1 MSREHL
7 KIDPEFRDKIP
18 PLTEA
23 EFEQLRENIL
33 ADGEVYEPIVVWDG
47 TIIDGHNRWRIICE
61 NWELLKDK
69 YRVKQMDFADKW
81 AAAEWMYKKQLG
93 RRNLTE
99 QQRELLIG
107 KMYQA
112 RKKSV
117 GEHKGNQYTETEL
130 VQNEPIPK
138 PKSTAEAIARELGI
152 GVTTVKR
159 SEQFAKGVDA
169 IKEAAPAAADKILKG
184 EVIVTKELIR
194 SVPKMEPEAVKQL
207 AEDIAKGEPV
217 KQKKPQEKKPEPI
230 SDKKLEI
237 TLKEIIAD
245 MYDQTKYPEFTLEC
259 LLEDITANGME
270 YVSVLRNTLIDRST
284 LLTPENK
291 PSVVDAIN
299 GIITEIQKLKELI
312 ET

>member
-69 YRVKQMDFADKW
+69 YRVRQMDFADKW
-81 AAAEWMYKKQLG
+81 AAIEWMYKKQLG

-99 QQRELLIG
+99 QQRELLVG

-112 RKKSV
+112 RKKSNGGDRRSKDFSV
-117 GEHKGNQYTETEL
+117 
-130 VQNEPIPK
+130 VQNEPLKDK

-207 AEDIAKGEPV
+207 AEDIANGEPI
-217 KQKKPQEKKPEPI
+217 KPKKTQEKKPEPVVG
-230 SDKKLEI
+230 DKSGEI
-237 TLKEIIAD
+237 TIKEIVAD
-245 MYDQTKYPEFTLEC
+245 MYDPSTRPEFTLEF

-291 PSVVDAIN
+291 PSVVGAIN
-299 GIITEIQKLKELI
+299 SIITEIQKLKELI